1 MSGGWT
7 FPDALG
13 RIEACAR
20 LSLPPLLDDYSV
32 VARTADNLVR
42 VLERVETVMTL
53 VVLRSQ
59 SKEYRETLAKVHAA
73 LTKARGK

>member
-1 MSGGWT
+1 MST

-20 LSLPPLLDDYSV
+20 LGLPPLLDDYNV
-32 VARTADNLVR
+32 VARTTDNLVR
-42 VLERVETVMTL
+42 VLERVETVMML
-53 VVLRSQ
+53 VVSRSNT
-59 SKEYRETLAKVHAA
+59 KEYLETLAEVRAA